1 MQIILVIL
9 AIFALLNVTESRRR
23 FDLMGA
29 VHTVGKI
36 AGKAAKIAKIITHRR
51 RF

>member
-23 FDLMGA
+23 FNVMGA
-29 VHTVGKI
+29 IHAVGKVV
-36 AGKAAKIAKIITHRR
+36 AKAQKVIKVITHRKR
-51 RF
+51 L